1 MNISHFGN
9 EYSSRLWFT
18 IYKKKRIETKIHP
31 RPREILREIATTIIR
46 KKYSPGSRRR
56 EGFRKRKTTLVDEID
71 ARKRNTARR
80 PWRFQIYHTA
90 RSREVKPWSSRIS
103 SQDLPVRSFVPTYSR
118 CNSKRG
124 YCVANAVVPPRSR
137 AAIYCWW
144 QVIPTADNRATSVR
158 PPTDPHNKYGYP
170 VGD

>member
-80 PWRFQIYHTA
+80 PWRFQIYHSLD
-90 RSREVKPWSSRIS
+90 RERLNLDRVVSRLRIC
-103 SQDLPVRSFVPTYSR
+103 PFVRSFLRTFVVTR
-118 CNSKRG
+118 NGAVAAC
-124 YCVANAVVPPRSR
+124 YCVANAVVSCRDLLLIAGNSDG
-137 AAIYCWW
+137 W
-144 QVIPTADNRATSVR
+144 
-158 PPTDPHNKYGYP
+158 
-170 VGD
+170 

>member
-56 EGFRKRKTTLVDEID
+56 EGFRKRKTTLREID

-124 YCVANAVVPPRSR
+124 CRGVLLRGQRRGPA
-137 AAIYCWW
+137 
-144 QVIPTADNRATSVR
+144 
-158 PPTDPHNKYGYP
+158 P
-170 VGD
+170 VSCRDLLLMAGNSDGW